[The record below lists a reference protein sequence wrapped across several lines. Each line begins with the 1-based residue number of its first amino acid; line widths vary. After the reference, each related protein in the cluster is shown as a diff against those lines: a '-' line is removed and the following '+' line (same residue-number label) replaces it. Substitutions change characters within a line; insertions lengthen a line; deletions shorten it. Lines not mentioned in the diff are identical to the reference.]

1 MQSTRRYRNNI
12 LTYPVPNEVFIF
24 VAHCVSI
31 KQNQCRPGTAYSNLV
46 SARKRA
52 RSEEDGVLP
61 RLMTNSSIKEASSN
75 TFVTRSRRIQS
86 AGSAEEEII
95 RAREGNKSHD
105 KTSLETGYSKPELQL
120 KTFKDKDA
128 EKSNRFKV
136 QQLEKDHRSQRGRE
150 EESKEPR
157 RTCIQRKER
166 EPSYILLNNIRKDV
180 LEVLSRNLSSWH
192 VYEADACTA
201 WYQQCHKA
209 PFLVEIAHK
218 EWAIYGNVDIKFY
231 SSRSPVAAGNA
242 IQAHTRFPAVV
253 WSTKPP
259 KVRATHWVSCLTDG

>member
-24 VAHCVSI
+24 VAHCVGI
-31 KQNQCRPGTAYSNLV
+31 KQNQCRPGAAYSNLV

-61 RLMTNSSIKEASSN
+61 RLLTNSSIKEASSN

-95 RAREGNKSHD
+95 RAREGNKSLNACHD
-105 KTSLETGYSKPELQL
+105 KTPLETGYSKKVLQL

-128 EKSNRFKV
+128 EKSNTFKV
-136 QQLEKDHRSQRGRE
+136 QQLEKDYKTQRRRE
-150 EESKEPR
+150 EESKESR

-166 EPSYILLNNIRKDV
+166 EPSYILLIQYKYPTGY
-180 LEVLSRNLSSWH
+180 
-192 VYEADACTA
+192 VYCDFTEQ
-201 WYQQCHKA
+201 Y
-209 PFLVEIAHK
+209 
-218 EWAIYGNVDIKFY
+218 
-231 SSRSPVAAGNA
+231 
-242 IQAHTRFPAVV
+242 
-253 WSTKPP
+253 P
-259 KVRATHWVSCLTDG
+259 KGCFGSFK

>member
-1 MQSTRRYRNNI
+1 M
-12 LTYPVPNEVFIF
+12 
-24 VAHCVSI
+24 
-31 KQNQCRPGTAYSNLV
+31 

-201 WYQQCHKA
+201 
-209 PFLVEIAHK
+209 
-218 EWAIYGNVDIKFY
+218 
-231 SSRSPVAAGNA
+231 
-242 IQAHTRFPAVV
+242 
-253 WSTKPP
+253 
-259 KVRATHWVSCLTDG
+259 